1 MANCCPTPDDDTAH
15 PRKLACPRNGRQY
28 AEVSAKTIA
37 LHIKEPWLWNGANQR
52 YFFCD
57 DPDCDIVYFGENGS
71 LILKSALRT
80 PVGAKDNA
88 ADATL
93 CYCYGVSR
101 ADALQHPD
109 IRDYVVGQTRQ
120 CLCACDTRNPSGR
133 CCLKDFPARSLPG
146 SSAG

>member
-1 MANCCPTPDDDTAH
+1 MANCCPSPDDSNSH
-15 PRKLACPRNGRQY
+15 PRKLACPVNGLAY
-28 AEVSAKTIA
+28 AEVSARTISHH
-37 LHIKEPWLWNGANQR
+37 LSKPWQWNSGEQR

-57 DPDCDIVYFGENGS
+57 DPACDVVYFGEDGS
-71 LILKSALRT
+71 LILKSALRA
-80 PVGAKDNA
+80 PVGAKDNSE
-88 ADATL
+88 DATL
-93 CYCYGVSR
+93 CYCFGVSR

-109 IRDYVVGQTRQ
+109 IKNYVVEQTRQ